1 MALAYDPTT
10 GTVIAGTAPVQ
21 SSGVPD
27 SVLKTGKVPMLDN
40 VGNPV
45 FVDSKDLDSAISQ
58 GFKYESPEES
68 VERGKEEK
76 YGNSPFLAGTLGA
89 TRSLTFGA
97 SDLAG
102 RGLGFADALR
112 EIKQRN
118 ELSSTAGEVAGAVA
132 PLILTLGASAP
143 AQTAARGAIM
153 AGEAATVARGASAL
167 STAARVAEV
176 TAPSL
181 ITRGSEALAK
191 KLVAQGW
198 KRATA
203 QGALEGA
210 GFGAG
215 QGITEIALT
224 EGDITPDRVAE
235 SLISNIGMGAFMGGA
250 LSLGAYGIGKGIGK
264 ITDPLKNKL
273 IGNLGAREVEAL
285 PGQLV
290 PEANYGALEQAA
302 RKSNADD
309 LIRLAKEAGI
319 DEKDI
324 PAELLLKS
332 EKAAAQGVELGKRD
346 TYFGW
351 EQARKQANFKE
362 KTAEYGAK
370 VLDDIKPITDFEAGE
385 VISSSLSNRISAAAD
400 DIGKGFQK
408 ARESTKFIPV
418 SDKSKEAII
427 RNIQALPEYRLNS
440 GIRSKLEEVVNSLGA
455 AKNADEL
462 KTIATIVQKN
472 MISPAVRA
480 GEGETAR
487 VLGDVLGKVRR
498 FEENSILRA
507 SIEQAPTRAQGL
519 KVGKELAGEM
529 ATARKQWSELSGM
542 LDDVFG
548 KSGAK
553 VARGRVSPSQVRAR
567 LEELGGEQIVN
578 KLMTLKN
585 PKALQK
591 FANAFPEEFSTLRN
605 TYLSRVKE
613 QAMEETGLNISKLV
627 RAFKSEGT
635 SKKMSPEVA
644 KILLGGQYKV
654 VENLEKIVKS
664 NPKAFVNWS
673 NTASTS
679 FNDSVAMG
687 LVFNTLAN
695 IKDAA
700 LYAKLYKLPQMVES
714 IKKTDG
720 KINSKITQFV
730 THATK
735 QTFSGIRG
743 GAVVIANNM
752 QEKNYQGQLD
762 KLEDLAA
769 NPDKI
774 LDSVVD
780 STSGVADDPALQS
793 ALQSKGMAAANFLIS
808 KMPKKPDVHNVFGAS
823 PKYKPSDQELSKW
836 NRYVRAVDNPMTIL
850 DDFNAGILTPES
862 VEAVRTIYP
871 EIYAN
876 ISSKLIDKMSSVKKP
891 ISYQSKLQ
899 ISTLLGTPVSS
910 AMDPMFVQKLQQN
923 IAQQPEQEQP
933 QSGMKVNVG
942 QVSKMD
948 ISGRSQTSTN
958 KLLSR

>member
-1 MALAYDPTT
+1 MLKYDP
-10 GTVIAGTAPVQ
+10 A
-21 SSGVPD
+21 SGVVGVGAQEQDSGGIPD
-27 SVLKTGKVPMLDN
+27 SVLKSGKVPMLDTL
-40 VGNPV
+40 GKPV
-45 FVDSKDLDSAISQ
+45 FVDSKDAQDALGQ
-58 GFKYESPEES
+58 GFTYESPEAA
-68 VERGKEEK
+68 VERVKEEK

-89 TRSLTFGA
+89 ARTLTFGGT
-97 SDLAG
+97 DLAG

-118 ELSSTAGEVAGAVA
+118 ELSSTAGEVAGAIA
-132 PLILTLGASAP
+132 PLIVTLGASAP
-143 AQTAARGAIM
+143 AQVAARGAVA
-153 AGEAATVARGASAL
+153 AGTAATAARGASAL
-167 STAARVAEV
+167 TRLAEAS
-176 TAPSL
+176 APSL
-181 ITRGSEALAK
+181 ITRGSEAVAK

-250 LSLGAYGIGKGIGK
+250 LSLGAYGVGKGLGK
-264 ITDPLKNKL
+264 ITDPLKKKL
-273 IGNLGAREVEAL
+273 IGNLGAREVEAM
-285 PGQLV
+285 PGALV
-290 PEANYGALEQAA
+290 PDTNYGVLDSFA

-309 LIRLAKEAGI
+309 LIRTFKEAGVPEEEI
-319 DEKDI
+319 T
-324 PAELLLKS
+324 AEFLLKS
-332 EKAAAQGVELGKRD
+332 EKMAGKAADLGGAETLGGD
-346 TYFGW
+346 LQFG
-351 EQARKQANFKE
+351 KQANLKQ
-362 KTAEYGAK
+362 KVSEYGAK
-370 VLDDIKPITDFEAGE
+370 ILDDIKPITDFEAGE
-385 VISSSLSNRISAAAD
+385 MISNSLANRISAAAD

-418 SDKSKEAII
+418 SDKAKEAII
-427 RNIQALPEYRLNS
+427 RNIQAIPEYRLNS
-440 GIRSKLEEVVNSLGA
+440 GIRSKLDEVVNSLGA

-519 KVGKELAGEM
+519 KIGKELAGEM
-529 ATARKQWSELSGM
+529 STARKQWAQLSGM

-553 VARGRVSPSQVRAR
+553 VTGKRASPSQVRAR

-591 FANAFPEEFSTLRN
+591 FANAFPEEFATLKS

-613 QAMEETGLNISKLV
+613 QAMEETGLNVNKLV

-644 KILLGGQYKV
+644 KILLGNQYKV
-654 VENLEKIVKS
+654 VENLEKIVKAA
-664 NPKAFVNWS
+664 PKAYQNWS
-673 NTASTS
+673 NSATS
-679 FNDSVAMG
+679 AYNHTVGMSLIYNALG
-687 LVFNTLAN
+687 N
-695 IKDAA
+695 IKDGAFYQA
-700 LYAKLYKLPQMVES
+700 LYKLPPMVEA

-730 THATK
+730 TNATK
-735 QTFSGIRG
+735 QTFSAIRG

-762 KLEDLAA
+762 RLEDLAA

-774 LDSVVD
+774 LDSVVN

-793 ALQSKGMAAANFLIS
+793 ALQAKGMAAANFLIS
-808 KMPKKPDVHNVFGAS
+808 KMPKRPDVHNVFGAS
-823 PKYKPSDQELSKW
+823 PKYKPSAQDLSKW
-836 NRYVRAVDNPMTIL
+836 NRYVRAVDIPMTIL

-876 ISSKLIDKMSSVKKP
+876 ISSKLIDKMSTVKKP

-899 ISTLLGTPVSS
+899 ISTLLGVPVSS
-910 AMDPMFVQKLQQN
+910 AMSPDFIQKLQQN
-923 IAQQPEQEQP
+923 IAQQPEPEQP
-933 QSGMKVNVG
+933 QQSGMKVNVA
-942 QVSKMD
+942 QVAKMD
-948 ISGRSQTSTN
+948 ISGRAQTSTN